1 LPSDSLRDLRRSQI
15 VATARAIVASEGV
28 EALTIAALE
37 SKLAFSRGVIS
48 YHFDGKA
55 DLVRAVLES
64 AVAEIDAAVRTKV
77 EAATTPEDRVRAI
90 LRGNVHGFIE
100 RVEAGRV
107 LLSFWGRITSDKAVR
122 AQNARLYAHYRRGA
136 ARVIADGRKS
146 GAFGDVDVD
155 AMATL
160 LVGTVIGIATQA
172 YFDPGAIDVPRSLEE
187 AERTVL
193 ARLAPTRRIKRERQR
208 TRLPMSS

>member
-1 LPSDSLRDLRRSQI
+1 LSSDTLRDLRRSQI
-15 VATARAIVASEGV
+15 ITAARAIVATEGV
-28 EALTIAALE
+28 EALTISALE
-37 SKLAFSRGVIS
+37 SRLEFSRGVIS
-48 YHFDGKA
+48 YHFDGKV

-64 AVAEIDAAVRTKV
+64 AVAEIDAAVRANV
-77 EAATTPEDRVRAI
+77 EAATTPEERVCAI

-107 LLSFWGRITSDKAVR
+107 LLSFWGRIGSDR
-122 AQNARLYAHYRRGA
+122 HIRTQNARLYAHYRRGA
-136 ARVIADGRKS
+136 ARVITDGRKS
-146 GAFGDVDVD
+146 GAFAEVDVD

-172 YFDPGAIDVPRSLEE
+172 HFEPGAIDVARALEE

-193 ARLAPTRRIKRERQR
+193 ARLVPAARRAKPASKNGR
-208 TRLPMSS
+208 